1 MRMMP
6 TEFLKVADRRGTM
19 TRSKRK
25 STSHVAHLSVPL
37 KGLSRFAQLNEAD
50 PLLASILTNFI
61 VEQDRISLRPGYGQI
76 GAITSGQPISTMI
89 PFYGV
94 GQTFMVAGGDGSGGY
109 GLFNATG
116 TRIGT
121 KVYGG
126 DQWQWTSAANLSQ
139 KKYTIMVNGFDG
151 VVSWD
156 GSAGSLPTAHADAI
170 GLPEVDPDSIRQLEV
185 LIAPP
190 EAGGVAAPLA
200 FNVNKLDKVLSHM
213 NRLWFADSV
222 DLVVYYGDLQIV
234 DGTMTLHTLPL
245 NAYFRRGGTIRSL
258 MTWTFDGGTGMQ
270 NLLVIFTSNGEAA
283 IYSGSDPATDFK
295 LVGVFRFDTPMGPGC
310 TVNYGGELYV
320 LISTGLVPMS
330 TLLKAEQDNLGTS
343 DQNIMQE
350 FIDVSKTFRSA
361 YGWSV
366 IVNSQTNH
374 AICNMPLGSGKY
386 QQLVRWMPSA
396 VWSKWSDIPA
406 RCWAWLGNHAYFSS
420 ETGKIYQTGPE
431 YLDDAATPINVDVRF
446 AWSSFKSVNKKQFK
460 LMRVYMVSDSNPK
473 PFVDVEV
480 DYIATA
486 PTNLPEVATV
496 NVAADWNS
504 ATWDV
509 NGWAMDAVPRQKW
522 QGVVGLGRV
531 GAPRIRAALKGC
543 TFALTGADIIY
554 EEGGLM

>member
-1 MRMMP
+1 MMP
-6 TEFLKVADRRGTM
+6 TEFLKIADRRGTM
-19 TRSKRK
+19 TRSKRR
-25 STSHVAHLSVPL
+25 STSHVAHVSVPL
-37 KGLSRFAQLNEAD
+37 KGLSRYAQLNEAD
-50 PLLASILTNFI
+50 PLLASILTNWI
-61 VEQDRISLRPGYGQI
+61 VEQDRISLRPGYTQVGSI
-76 GAITSGQPISTMI
+76 ADGRVISTMI

-94 GQTFMVAGGDGSGGY
+94 GQKFIVGAGD

-139 KKYTIMVNGFDG
+139 KKYTIMVNGFNG

-156 GSAGSLPTAHADAI
+156 GSSGSLPSLQADEI
-170 GLPEVDPDSIRQLEV
+170 GIPEADPDGFQQLEV
-185 LIAPP
+185 ILAQPREAGPRAVAPP
-190 EAGGVAAPLA
+190 SFDP
-200 FNVNKLDKVLSHM
+200 NKFDKVLAHM
-213 NRLWFADSV
+213 NRLWFADSQ
-222 DLVVYYGDLQIV
+222 DLIVYYGPLQVV
-234 DGTMTLHTLPL
+234 DGTLTLGMLPL
-245 NAYFRRGGTIRSL
+245 NAYFRRGGTIKSL
-258 MTWTFDGGTGMQ
+258 MTWTFDGGVGMQ
-270 NLLVIFTSNGEAA
+270 NLLVIFTTNGEAA
-283 IYSGSDPATDFK
+283 IYSGSDPDTASDFK
-295 LVGVFRFDTPMGPGC
+295 LVGIYRFDTPMGPGC

-343 DQNIMQE
+343 DLNVMQE

-366 IVNSQTNH
+366 IINSQTNH
-374 AICNMPLGSGKY
+374 AICNMPIGSGKY
-386 QQLVRWMPSA
+386 NQLVRWMPSA
-396 VWSKWSDIPA
+396 VWSKWTDLPA

-420 ETGKIYQTGPE
+420 ENGKIYQTGPE
-431 YLDDAATPINVDVRF
+431 YLDDNGAAINVDVRF

-460 LMRVYMVSDSNPK
+460 LARLYMVSDSLPK

-480 DYIATA
+480 DYITEP
-486 PTNLPEVATV
+486 PTNLPDIATVAT
-496 NVAADWNS
+496 AANWNT

-509 NGWAMDAVPRQKW
+509 NGWAMDAVPRQHW

-531 GAPRIRAALKGC
+531 GAPRIRASLQGC

-554 EEGGLM
+554 EEGGLL